1 MNKLIS
7 VGKILNFH
15 GIKGEVKMGYTA
27 GRETVLKNLKQVFVF
42 TDNVK
47 KRLDVESVRFHNN
60 TAIIKFKQLNSINDV
75 MNVKGLLVHVN
86 EDILKAGL
94 QKDEFLINDLI
105 GLKVYDAEG
114 IEIGKVSDVGENK
127 ASNLLEIQKNNGL
140 KFMVPFVKEW
150 VPQVDI
156 ADNKIVVNLIDG
168 IEPNSNS
175 AENDNEV

>member
-1 MNKLIS
+1 MSKLIS

-15 GIKGEVKMGYTA
+15 GIKGEVKMGFTA

-47 KRLDVESVRFHNN
+47 KQLDVESVRFHKN

-75 MNVKGLLVHVN
+75 MSVKGLLVHVN

-105 GLKVYDAEG
+105 GLKVYDTEG

-150 VPQVDI
+150 VPHVYI

-168 IEPNSNS
+168 IEPNSKS

>member
-47 KRLDVESVRFHNN
+47 KQLDVESVRFHNN

>member
-1 MNKLIS
+1 
-7 VGKILNFH
+7 
-15 GIKGEVKMGYTA
+15 
-27 GRETVLKNLKQVFVF
+27 
-42 TDNVK
+42 
-47 KRLDVESVRFHNN
+47 
-60 TAIIKFKQLNSINDV
+60 
-75 MNVKGLLVHVN
+75 MNVKGLLVHINDDV
-86 EDILKAGL
+86 LKAGL

-105 GLKVYDAEG
+105 GLKVYDTAG

-150 VPQVDI
+150 VPKVDI

-175 AENDNEV
+175 AEMDNEV

>member
-1 MNKLIS
+1 MSKLIS

-15 GIKGEVKMGYTA
+15 GIKGEVKMGFTA
-27 GRETVLKNLKQVFVF
+27 GREDLIKNLRKVFIF
-42 TDNVK
+42 INNVK
-47 KRLDVESVRFHNN
+47 TEFDVQSVRFHKN
-60 TAIIKFKQLNSINDV
+60 TAIIKFAQLNSINDV

-86 EDILKAGL
+86 EDVLKAGL

-105 GLKVYDAEG
+105 GLKVYDTSG

-127 ASNLLEIQKNNGL
+127 ASNLLEIQKSNGL

-168 IEPNSNS
+168 IEPNFNS